1 MAADRIDMGWWQG
14 AGFHATFSKRLAFIS
29 CGVAGMTL

>member
-1 MAADRIDMGWWQG
+1 MAVVTTD
-14 AGFHATFSKRLAFIS
+14 AGNAKALVFMQLFLKRLAFIS